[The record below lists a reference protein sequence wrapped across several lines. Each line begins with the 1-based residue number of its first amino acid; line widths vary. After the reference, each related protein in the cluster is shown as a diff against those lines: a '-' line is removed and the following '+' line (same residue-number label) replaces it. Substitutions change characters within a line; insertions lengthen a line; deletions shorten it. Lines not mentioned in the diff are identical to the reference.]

1 MNDANL
7 QTFRKIRPLTIQK
20 SAILRYDS
28 HHFCEQTRLTFMQ
41 QQYNPS
47 QIEPAVQQY
56 WAENKVFKA
65 IKDTSKEKYYC
76 LSMFPYPSG
85 RLHMGHV
92 RNYTIGDVVSR
103 YQRMNGKNVLQPIG
117 WDAFGLPAEGAAIK
131 NKTAPAKW
139 TYENIEYMKNQLKML
154 GFGYDW
160 DREIATCRPEYYK
173 WEQWFFTELYKK
185 GLVYK
190 KTSTVNWC
198 PNDETVLANEQ
209 VHEGCCWRC
218 DTPVEQK
225 EIPQWFIK
233 ITDYAEQLLGGL
245 DQLPQWPDMV
255 KTMQRNWIG
264 RSEGVEI
271 TFDVADTAEKVSVY
285 TTRPDTFYGVSYL
298 GIAAA
303 HPLAELAAEKNPQ
316 LAEFIREAKNAKVA
330 EADLATMEKKG
341 MATGLFAIHP
351 LTGEKLPIWV
361 ANFVLMHYGTGAV
374 MAVPAHDQRDF
385 EFAQKYSLPIKQ
397 VIAPL
402 ADEEIDLT
410 KQAFVEHGKL
420 VNSAEFDGLDFDA
433 AFNGIADKLEKLG
446 VGKRQVN
453 YRLRD
458 WGVSRQRYWGAPIPM
473 LTLPN
478 GETVPAPIEDL
489 PIILPEDVVMD
500 GVKSP
505 IKADPN
511 WAKTTFNGEPALKET
526 DTFDTFMESSWYY
539 ARYTSP
545 SYAEGML
552 DKDEANYWL
561 PVDQYI
567 GGIEHATMHLLYFRF
582 FHKLLRDAGFVTSDE
597 PAQKLLCQGMVLA
610 DAFYYTSPTNERI
623 WVSPTQVTLERDEK
637 GRIIK
642 ATDPEGRE
650 LVHTGM
656 TKMSKSKNNGI
667 DPQEM
672 VEKYGADTVRLFMMF
687 ASPAEMT
694 LEWQESG
701 VEGAKRFLG
710 RVWNLVY
717 EYSQNPAKTA
727 LDVTALSA
735 DQKALRR
742 DVHKTIA
749 KVSDDIGRR
758 QTFNTAIAAVMELMN
773 KLTRAPL
780 ESEQDRAVM
789 AEALSAVVRMLYPIT
804 PHICFELWKALGN
817 ESNIDHAEWV
827 KADETAMVEDEK
839 LIVVQVNGKVRG
851 KVTVAAD
858 ADEETVKTVAFA
870 DENVKKF
877 TDNTQIVKVIYVP
890 GKLLNVVVKPQ

>member
-1 MNDANL
+1 
-7 QTFRKIRPLTIQK
+7 
-20 SAILRYDS
+20 
-28 HHFCEQTRLTFMQ
+28 MQ
-41 QQYNPS
+41 QHYRPDL
-47 QIEPAVQQY
+47 IEPAVQQY

-271 TFDVADTAEKVSVY
+271 TFDVADTAEKVAVY

-385 EFAQKYSLPIKQ
+385 EFAQKYDLPIKQ

-420 VNSAEFDGLDFDA
+420 VNSAEFDGLDFNG

-473 LTLPN
+473 LTLAN

-827 KADETAMVEDEK
+827 KADEAAMVEDEK

-858 ADEETVKTVAFA
+858 ADEETVKAVAFA

-877 TDNTQIVKVIYVP
+877 TENTQILKVIYVP
-890 GKLLNVVVKPQ
+890 GKLLNMVVKPQ

>member
-1 MNDANL
+1 
-7 QTFRKIRPLTIQK
+7 
-20 SAILRYDS
+20 
-28 HHFCEQTRLTFMQ
+28 MQ
-41 QQYNPS
+41 QHYRPDL
-47 QIEPAVQQY
+47 IEPAVQQY

-271 TFDVADTAEKVSVY
+271 TFDVADTAEKVAVY

-303 HPLAELAAEKNPQ
+303 HPLADLAAEKNPE

-385 EFAQKYSLPIKQ
+385 EFAQKYDLPIKQ

-402 ADEEIDLT
+402 EDEEIDLT

-420 VNSAEFDGLDFDA
+420 VNSAEFDGLDFNG

-717 EYSQNPAKTA
+717 EYSLNPAKTA

-827 KADETAMVEDEK
+827 KADEAAMVEDKK